1 MDAKTA
7 YEQYVESG
15 ADSLDSMD
23 DVMTALRF
31 AEEQPAEALTI
42 RTRHERR
49 VREQESKTLLRETW
63 LQQGGDAVEFER
75 QHKKLQDAQAGQ
87 RLRELD
93 EESRLSFARDVVR
106 GF

>member
-1 MDAKTA
+1 MSGERLYAK
-7 YEQYVESG
+7 YIEEG
-15 ADSLDSMD
+15 PDSLGSMD
-23 DVMTALRF
+23 DVMAALRF